1 MNNRRHFLM
10 KITTLLSVLIFGAM
24 VFSSGCKKDDVDYD
38 AIDDK
43 IIRDYLDTNNLVA
56 TKHESGIYYII
67 TSEGYGAQPNVYST
81 VEVKYKGYLTDGTV
95 FEDKENSA
103 VTFTIAYT
111 IKGWQYGIPLLK
123 EGGEGIFFIPSNLGY
138 GGDEP
143 EGIPAHSVLI
153 FEVKLMDVL

>member
-1 MNNRRHFLM
+1 M
-10 KITTLLSVLIFGAM
+10 KKKAAFATLAVITAIILII
-24 VFSSGCKKDDVDYD
+24 GCKKDDVDYD

-43 IIRDYLDTNNLVA
+43 IIRDYLDTNNLFA

-67 TSEGYGAQPNVYST
+67 TSGGYGAQPDVYST

-138 GGDEP
+138 GGDEK
-143 EGIPAHSVLI
+143 EDIPAHSVLI